1 MKKRSDKLLIL
12 TAILFISIILLSVSF
27 VAAQASAQPA
37 PTNARTFTQGV
48 VDIVTGGIDLANDA
62 GSPLFGALLG
72 EASTGADLFVK
83 VLIFLLVVL
92 VTIAVL
98 QLVPFFA
105 GRAWLQFAVGAI
117 ISILGTR
124 FIPNDMIQALAF
136 PSSVFVASIAIGIPF
151 IIYGLVLY
159 KSGIGPAVRK
169 LGWIIFAVVLV
180 VLWFYNAEASRDRG
194 FMWIYPSIVALSAVV
209 FWFDGTLSKY
219 LGRANSQRAQENL
232 NNQTR
237 YRTISD
243 IEKLENS
250 LASGSLS
257 PSDATKARRDLTN
270 KRKFL
275 NSL

>member
-1 MKKRSDKLLIL
+1 MSLPL
-12 TAILFISIILLSVSF
+12 ISIILLSVSF

-180 VLWFYNAEASRDRG
+180 VLWFYNADKP
-194 FMWIYPSIVALSAVV
+194 FFYIYPYLSFCLKHVLL
-209 FWFDGTLSKY
+209 LS
-219 LGRANSQRAQENL
+219 
-232 NNQTR
+232 
-237 YRTISD
+237 
-243 IEKLENS
+243 
-250 LASGSLS
+250 
-257 PSDATKARRDLTN
+257 
-270 KRKFL
+270 
-275 NSL
+275 

>member
-48 VDIVTGGIDLANDA
+48 VDIVTGGIDLANEA

-180 VLWFYNAEASRDRG
+180 VLWFYNADKP
-194 FMWIYPSIVALSAVV
+194 FFYIYPMILVVAIIV
-209 FWFDGTLSKY
+209 FWFDGTISKY
-219 LGRANSQRAQENL
+219 LGRAA
-232 NNQTR
+232 
-237 YRTISD
+237 
-243 IEKLENS
+243 IEKGVEYGTKVQRNRFLAEIRDLEGA
-250 LASGSLS
+250 LASMPPGK
-257 PSDATKARRDLTN
+257 PANDLLRQIAD
-270 KRKFL
+270 RKDKL
-275 NSL
+275 KKL